1 VSTLKNSR
9 LSNLQLKYHCLDI

>member
-1 VSTLKNSR
+1 LKNSR